1 MDPTLVCEA
10 HSRAVPNGPLPG
22 LLAPMTVGR
31 SGRTVEGESTGLGSA
46 AAEGLGREARAMT
59 ATGTRQDQEKPHVG
73 LWARVGDR
81 LIVAGA
87 TVGDEGRDGEV
98 VGLHHADG
106 TPPFDVRWSD
116 TGRVTLVF
124 PGPDARVQHFPPHGT
139 KAPKR
144 RQ

>member
-1 MDPTLVCEA
+1 MTGDRPGRMVEDR
-10 HSRAVPNGPLPG
+10 SPG
-22 LLAPMTVGR
+22 LGKAVTGR
-31 SGRTVEGESTGLGSA
+31 SGR
-46 AAEGLGREARAMT
+46 EAKTMD
-59 ATGTRQDQEKPHVG
+59 ATGTRQDRETPRAG

-81 LIVAGA
+81 LIVGGS

-124 PGPDARVQHFPPHGT
+124 PGPGRAGPALSAARR
-139 KAPKR
+139 AA
-144 RQ
+144 